1 MYPLTARDRLAR
13 NRRVDVMLIDR
24 GFSDRNKR
32 VKSLDVESYQD
43 FVLGFRD
50 WTYGDLSTAAKAQA
64 AELLDSKRLNDEE
77 MSLDTIRDAFEGDPL
92 IMTRV
97 RCWLSS
103 QQLMWDNV
111 KDHYEQN
118 KDFYLDEFEEAD
130 VSGPGTLELNTG
142 MDIPD
147 YTKHEIHIQPGGYTG
162 YDFAGPLY
170 HYGTNTFY
178 KGQNNEDQF
187 QIDIAA
193 NVGLPADGK
202 VEKIVD
208 FGCGIGRL
216 SVALAQKFPLAEVW
230 GIDVGGPLVR
240 YAHKRARDLGVA
252 VNFAQRLAEDS
263 KFESGS
269 VDLVTAY
276 IVFHEVSP
284 EAGRQIVEEA
294 YRVLR
299 PGGVFD
305 VTDFH
310 TGSARSKDPYTRY
323 MGWVDHVY
331 NAERW
336 AHDFTQKEF
345 LETLRSVG
353 FIAEKGPNRFWGIA
367 AYIAR
372 KPE

>member
-1 MYPLTARDRLAR
+1 
-13 NRRVDVMLIDR
+13 MLVDR
-24 GFSDRNKR
+24 GFSDRNLR

-50 WTYGDLSTAAKAQA
+50 WTYGDMDKASRA
-64 AELLDSKRLNDEE
+64 RAEEILTDLRLNTED
-77 MSLDTIRDAFEGDPL
+77 MPLDAFRDNLKEDPV
-92 IMTRV
+92 IATRL

-103 QQLMWDNV
+103 QQLMWRNV
-111 KDHYEQN
+111 LDHYEQHR
-118 KDFYLDEFEEAD
+118 DHYLDGMEDAEAN
-130 VSGPGTLELNTG
+130 GTGILELNTG

-147 YTKHEIHIQPGGYTG
+147 YAKHEIHVQPGGYTG
-162 YDFAGPLY
+162 HDFAGPLY

-178 KGQNNEDQF
+178 KGQNNEDEF
-187 QIDIAA
+187 QIAIAEKA
-193 NVGLPADGK
+193 ALPADGK

-216 SVALAQKFPLAEVW
+216 TVALAEQFPQAEVW
-230 GIDVGGPLVR
+230 GLDVGGPLVR
-240 YAHKRARDLGVA
+240 YAHKRATDLGVK

-269 VDLVTAY
+269 VDLVMAY
-276 IVFHEVSP
+276 ILFHEVDP
-284 EAGRQIVEEA
+284 TAAKAICAEAFRI
-294 YRVLR
+294 LR

-310 TGSARSKDPYTRY
+310 TGNARPKDPYRRFL
-323 MGWVDHVY
+323 GWIDHVY

-336 AHDFTQKEF
+336 SHFFVQSDF
-345 LETLRSVG
+345 LETLKEAG
-353 FIAEKGPNRFWGIA
+353 FEVSKGENRHWGIA

>member
-1 MYPLTARDRLAR
+1 
-13 NRRVDVMLIDR
+13 MLIDR
-24 GFSDRNKR
+24 GFSERNKR

-43 FVLGFRD
+43 FMLGFRD
-50 WTYGDLSTAAKAQA
+50 FTYGDLDKAARASA
-64 AELLDSKRLNDEE
+64 AEVFEDLRINSEDMPL
-77 MSLDTIRDAFEGDPL
+77 DAFKDKLEEDPL
-92 IMTRV
+92 VATRI

-103 QQLMWDNV
+103 QQLMWRNV
-111 KDHYEQN
+111 LDHYEQH
-118 KDFYLDEFEEAD
+118 KDHYLDEMEAVD
-130 VSGPGTLELNTG
+130 EAGPGSLELNTG
-142 MDIPD
+142 MELPD

-162 YDFAGPLY
+162 NDFAGPLY

-187 QIDIAA
+187 HLAIAQ
-193 NVGLPADGK
+193 NVGMPSGDK
-202 VEKIVD
+202 VDRVVD

-216 SVALAQKFPLAEVW
+216 TVALAERFPDAEVW
-230 GIDVGGPLVR
+230 GLDVGGPLVR
-240 YAHKRARDLGVA
+240 YAHRRAVDLGVP
-252 VNFAQRLAEDS
+252 VHFAQRLAEES

-276 IVFHEVSP
+276 ILFHEVSS
-284 EAGRQIVEEA
+284 EAAVDICKEA
-294 YRVLR
+294 FRILR

-310 TGSARSKDPYTRY
+310 TGAARAKDPYARFFR
-323 MGWVDHVY
+323 WIDHVY

-336 AHDFTQKEF
+336 AHHFVQSDF

-353 FIAEKGPNRFWGIA
+353 FEVEKGANRHWGIA

>member
-1 MYPLTARDRLAR
+1 
-13 NRRVDVMLIDR
+13 MLVDR
-24 GFSDRNKR
+24 GFGERNRR

-50 WTYGDLSTAAKAQA
+50 WTYGSMDKAARERADTLFADKRFNTEDTPLSA
-64 AELLDSKRLNDEE
+64 
-77 MSLDTIRDAFEGDPL
+77 IRDTLDHDP
-92 IMTRV
+92 IVQTRV

-103 QQLMWDNV
+103 QQLMWRNV
-111 KDHYEQN
+111 LDHYEQN
-118 KDFYLDEFEEAD
+118 SDHYLKELEAAD
-130 VSGPGTLELNTG
+130 TSGPGTLELNTG

-147 YTKHEIHIQPGGYTG
+147 YAKHEIHIQPGGYTG
-162 YDFAGPLY
+162 NDFAGPLY

-178 KGQNNEDQF
+178 KGQNNDDQF
-187 QIDIAA
+187 HIGIAQS
-193 NVGLPADGK
+193 VGLPEDGK
-202 VEKIVD
+202 VSKIVD
-208 FGCGIGRL
+208 MGCGIGRL
-216 SVALAQKFPLAEVW
+216 SVALAQQFPEAEVW

-240 YAHKRARDLGVA
+240 YAHKRARELGVA

-269 VDLVTAY
+269 IDLVTAY
-276 IVFHEVSP
+276 VLFHEVSP
-284 EAGRQIVEEA
+284 EAARDICSEA
-294 YRVLR
+294 FRILR

-310 TGSARSKDPYTRY
+310 TGAARSNQPYHRY
-323 MGWVDHVY
+323 LQWIDHVY

-336 AHDFTQKEF
+336 SHDFVHSDF

-353 FIAEKGPNRFWGIA
+353 FVAEKAPNRFWSIG

-372 KPE
+372 KPA